1 MKNHRLPFQATD
13 KQMFDDIKSG
23 LKSIE
28 TRAGTVAYQKI
39 VEGDTLTFTCG
50 KDKLVKVVK
59 EVRHYN
65 SLDEM
70 FNELDLKDIMPRVES
85 IEEAKKIYYSFTGY
99 RERLERDGV
108 LAFSLGNV

>member
-1 MKNHRLPFQATD
+1 MTNHRLPFRATD
-13 KQMFDDIKSG
+13 KQMFDDVKSG

-39 VEGDTLTFTCG
+39 EAGDTLTLTCG
-50 KDKLVKVVK
+50 KEKLVKAVK
-59 EVRHYN
+59 EVKHYS

-70 FNELDLKDIMPRVES
+70 FKELNLKDIMPRVDS

-99 RERLERDGV
+99 RERLENDGV
-108 LAFSLGNV
+108 LAFIL